1 MYENWSAKD
10 IRGQVK
16 SNQALKNYQKEIEKQ
31 QALEM
36 QRLEQIEQAQKE
48 KENAS
53 FIERFGQTI
62 GDVVGQIGV
71 GVSKSIEGGVDF
83 ASGIVGG
90 IGGIFDKD
98 FQEQVKKNI
107 EYDWTYNNIQKPLA
121 DATKYSYINDASETV
136 QNIVRGVPNAVG
148 QMLPAIATGPMAL
161 PTLMVSSAGNGIEE
175 SFKDGA
181 DYNTGLLYGSI
192 VGGVEGA
199 IEKISGG
206 MAKNVFGKGLAD
218 KVFEKVASNA
228 YAKKGVQYLLDAGG
242 EAFEEYLSTTINPY
256 IKRMTYD
263 PDAELSTSEERLES
277 ALIGGLASI
286 GYRSTIGKVGEKQRD
301 VIENLRTVQ
310 ETEQQANQEWGK
322 GKLTEAQNEKYN
334 QRIERAYNN
343 AMYSLKRMTPDKR
356 TKFIERNGL
365 GNLFDNDGNLKIN
378 LYGNNQSINAS
389 QNSINNGLAN
399 EINTQIQSAPSEM
412 INNTQEQNFSQ
423 NDALTNSQALINAKF
438 SIKKDAN
445 GKEYVNI
452 DTDQHLFDGKTTDEM
467 KAIAGEYFK
476 NILQGKNVDRV
487 DINRRSQNEYL
498 NSKYTR
504 NIKKQ
509 NSELFTT
516 KMRLTPELINALKT
530 AQFIKLDSTKHLKS
544 FNKDGYYTYNVDFT
558 LNGKTFN
565 GKLLVAKNG
574 DKKVFYDIVTIKE
587 KGLSSQRQEK
597 TAPLQTKNAN
607 SLSIVE
613 DNPSNNS
620 IRNNIKKINQN
631 EQNNQNIFQNGVK
644 PTQNNNNV
652 PKTSIS
658 KNNGNKSNI
667 ATTSGKPNHNAYSP
681 KLWGKESSLLL
692 QPTTHELTA
701 EQKETLSY
709 FTKMNTHRNFALVCI
724 TDDMQSGVEGFYHN
738 GVIYVSRTAK
748 NPLQVTLM
756 HEMTHHLE
764 NTKAYNEYAKFIFD
778 DLESENSVLKRIN
791 DVTGNNWTVEE
802 LRERYT
808 EMYTD
813 GRTPKQLKADV
824 DSEIIATYTSEFM
837 FTDLYTMARMGAK
850 NKSLLNKFY
859 NWVRS
864 VGEYFVNKDNK
875 SKQEKSV
882 RKFLKQAESLY
893 KQALENSGQIIRG
906 HTLLATDDKEEKTKL
921 STTKDK
927 NVDNN
932 AQNSVNSNKEAENEE
947 ERASETN
954 DTNETENSTSGRDV
968 RKESSDSQYLVW
980 DKELPVSFDAR
991 GIRPL
996 PGVRVSEKIG
1006 QEINE
1011 VAELMYIEPNT
1022 YTQSNLK
1029 WHAEKENLNL
1039 YFVKLKAGTRNFYVL
1054 ENDNLF
1060 IDENATEKDFVDILN
1075 VEKPIIRNLD
1085 PNKIAHISQER
1096 WDKFLKWHPDAY
1108 ITRIPIQQFLDMTTD
1123 SYVTQR
1129 QINAVSR
1136 QISQDANDVSKTS
1149 SEFMY
1154 LEIDFNKNKVLSHEG
1169 RHRATSLLN
1178 AGNTYIDIF
1187 VIPVDK
1193 TAFESRTN
1201 ISIEGQYADNKYS
1214 LGLVRAQNKQLAN
1227 AIKATFL
1234 NDDANIKYSLTKG
1247 EHNKAMA
1254 NYRQDK
1260 VYSRKESEQIIEDVI
1275 SNELNLNEYYGIL
1288 RAKDREQVVTKL
1300 FENLNSV
1307 KPSERRAEL
1316 EKIADSLINSARYQS
1331 MYESFEQM
1339 DMHGYNAIKS
1349 YMHKLDLSG
1358 LKGEIRHRYDDG
1370 AKTIYLH
1377 WSAGQNKGIN
1387 VEDAIAEL
1395 REQGVII
1402 NANNDVDAF
1411 FELVNKYNA
1420 LRADIKAEVNE
1431 FKANDFAHESVA
1443 DLKQRIVNELEQRIN
1458 EAGTKSAIARLKEYY
1473 NNRLQRLIDDRR
1485 TAYFYSRE
1493 LVRLKT
1499 AYDRF
1504 KALKNKTADKLLV
1517 PIVDEL
1523 VSAMQKTMTYTGN
1536 LNKNLRNILRNEFM
1550 PIHKQLIELSE
1561 DIDNPYVKMLAD
1573 IASRP
1578 SNENLTPNEI
1588 HNLVEVF
1595 ENAIHLS
1602 KNYDKVFWENK
1613 NQSETEL
1620 AERAIQEVDDMKTY
1634 VPKGWFF
1641 DKVVLNDA
1649 TPQRIFEVMGGYDKN
1664 SFMSQAYQGIIDA
1677 EIKKQTLLSEI
1688 DYELQTLNEKYTKEM
1703 KGWSKNTVDF
1713 KEGQITPAQ
1722 QITLVMSWE
1731 RPQARQHMENGG
1743 VVVLNEKY
1751 VSQGNFVRAQNDGVI
1766 KAVVTQADIDTLK
1779 NNLTEAQKEYI
1790 KVAEKIF
1797 DELCR
1802 NAKYETDMAIRGV
1815 SNVENG
1821 KYIPIEVVDDEL
1833 AKRLG
1838 GEFDENATIIRR
1850 VQSVY
1855 TYSANMST
1863 KQGAKNAIA
1872 IDDIT
1877 RVINRHTQ
1885 DMANYYGY
1893 GLFINSFNRIMNKR
1907 IGETTLRNVLNKTN
1921 SNFVP
1926 YVQTLFKDIQG
1937 IGKGRDNVQKVLDTV
1952 RNYAYKGTLGLNV
1965 KSWSMQFISILSAR
1979 GGGLGYND
1987 LFAGIGKFIS
1997 HKNKTLAELD
2007 KVNALAHARFRDGF
2021 NTDFGRIKN
2030 ERGYLGKLDDV
2041 TDKLISPMQTIDKW
2055 VNGIIWEACKIK
2067 TNNNLDKASELFTKT
2082 LIETQANWSPAFRP
2096 QIMRSQNA
2104 LMKFLTMYMSEPLQ
2118 LFSRMSSSI
2127 MENQLLM
2134 KLRKSNRYKNDA
2146 EYKKQIDERFNLARR
2161 NLWVQTSNVLLSMSL
2176 STMIAILFKE
2186 LLKTAGDDDDEKMEE
2201 RILPEFLSNIFGMF
2215 PIVRDMY
2222 SIIEGYDITNS
2233 AYTGLTNITNAGKNM
2248 WKLAELLISG
2258 KQYDSTEIA
2267 SIIRQTANGLT
2278 QTFGIPLRNA
2288 EKYVKAF
2295 IDMFSPE
2302 TAYKW
2307 NSMFKTRSMS
2317 AYYEALGKAQNN
2329 ESLQTT
2335 IFKTM
2340 LRDKGVGVDS
2350 ADGSNELLRLYNA
2363 GVNALPKSV
2372 ATSLTYNDEKIELT
2386 QSQYKQVQNEYN
2398 KASTQAQKLIAS
2410 KEYENA
2416 NDEIKGKALKS
2427 LYDYY
2432 YEQALLKI
2440 TNEELSKFGMFA
2452 QAIDVYKLSIY
2463 TAEISAIKQ
2472 NYNQLK
2478 ETNNLNKT
2486 LKEMIID
2493 YINSLKLTAVQ
2504 KYMLLGYAGYKNAN
2518 GVTQVQN
2525 YINNLTLSKEQK
2537 EQLYSMSGY

>member
-1 MYENWSAKD
+1 MANDFSFND
-10 IRGQVK
+10 LVK
-16 SNQALKNYQKEIEKQ
+16 QKKEYQQQLSQYSNLIKIQEQERIEK
-31 QALEM
+31 
-36 QRLEQIEQAQKE
+36 E
-48 KENAS
+48 KRENAS

-71 GVSKSIEGGVDF
+71 GVSKSIEGVVDF

-136 QNIVRGVPNAVG
+136 QNIVRGVPNAVS

-161 PTLMVSSAGNGIEE
+161 PTLMASSAGNGIEE

-218 KVFEKVASNA
+218 KVFEKVAGNA

-301 VIENLRTVQ
+301 VIENLQTVQ
-310 ETEQQANQEWGK
+310 ETEQRANQEWGK

-343 AMYSLKRMTPDKR
+343 AMYSLKRMSPEKR

-389 QNSINNGLAN
+389 HNSINNDLAN
-399 EINTQIQSAPSEM
+399 EINTQTQPNSIEL
-412 INNTQEQNFSQ
+412 INNAQEQNFSQ
-423 NDALTNSQALINAKF
+423 NDALTNSQSLQNAKF

-445 GKEYVNI
+445 GNEYVNI
-452 DTDQHLFDGKTTDEM
+452 DTDQHLFDGKTASEM
-467 KAIAGEYFK
+467 RDIAGEYFK
-476 NILQGKNVDRV
+476 NILQGQTNDDVT
-487 DINRRSQNEYL
+487 INRTSRREYL
-498 NSKYTR
+498 NSKYT
-504 NIKKQ
+504 NSIK
-509 NSELFTT
+509 NNDIEIFRT
-516 KMRLTPELINALKT
+516 KMRLTPELVNALKV
-530 AQFIKLDSTKHLKS
+530 AEFQRWESAKHPKL
-544 FNKDGYYTYNVDFT
+544 FNKDGYYVYNVDFK
-558 LNGKTFN
+558 LNGDMYQ
-565 GKLLVAKNG
+565 GRLLVAKNNTS
-574 DKKVFYDIVTIKE
+574 KIFYDVVSIKE
-587 KGLSSQRQEK
+587 KGSSTPHSSNK
-597 TAPLQTKNAN
+597 TMTMPSMSKNSTTA
-607 SLSIVE
+607 VG
-613 DNPSNNS
+613 DNPSKNS
-620 IRNNIKKINQN
+620 IRINLEKVNKKSQENENIS
-631 EQNNQNIFQNGVK
+631 QNNVK
-644 PTQNNNNV
+644 NTQKKENTT
-652 PKTSIS
+652 PKASIS
-658 KNNGNKSNI
+658 NNGTKSNI
-667 ATTSGKPNHNAYSP
+667 TTIQGGKPNHNAYSP

-724 TDDMQSGVEGFYHN
+724 TDDMPSGYEGFYHD

-764 NTKAYNEYAKFIFD
+764 NTKAYNEYAKFILD
-778 DLESENSVLKRIN
+778 DLASENSVLKRLN

-859 NWVRS
+859 NWGRS
-864 VGEYFVNKDNK
+864 VGEYFVNKENK
-875 SKQEKSV
+875 SKQEKNV
-882 RKFLKQAESLY
+882 RKFLKRAENLY
-893 KQALENSGQIIRG
+893 KQALENSGHIIRKY
-906 HTLLATDDKEEKTKL
+906 TLLATDDEKKKYSIT
-921 STTKDK
+921 DNK
-927 NVDNN
+927 NLDNN
-932 AQNSVNSNKEAENEE
+932 AQNNVNSNSEVEYGEENGKSKQEQ
-947 ERASETN
+947 SL
-954 DTNETENSTSGRDV
+954 G
-968 RKESSDSQYLVW
+968 
-980 DKELPVSFDAR
+980 R
-991 GIRPL
+991 GIFNGDNDGSGTSDIR
-996 PGVRVSEKIG
+996 GRRI
-1006 QEINE
+1006 QEIFGTQEETSQTRTVKNE
-1011 VAELMYIEPNT
+1011 DAE
-1022 YTQSNLK
+1022 
-1029 WHAEKENLNL
+1029 AKER
-1039 YFVKLKAGTRNFYVL
+1039 V
-1054 ENDNLF
+1054 
-1060 IDENATEKDFVDILN
+1060 KDFVNNVISADKLKSISKDKKDDIELIERVAKEEKIN
-1075 VEKPIIRNLD
+1075 VVFCDTDYGTLAYRTYNDCVYLHKDVTPDEFGEILDEIKPYKTKPSGYKLVGITKERIDKIKEHYPNVMLTRMKIDDFLKASGNESIRRDIYHDTAPLDKEELKDIRNDL
-1085 PNKIAHISQER
+1085 
-1096 WDKFLKWHPDAY
+1096 F
-1108 ITRIPIQQFLDMTTD
+1108 
-1123 SYVTQR
+1123 
-1129 QINAVSR
+1129 
-1136 QISQDANDVSKTS
+1136 
-1149 SEFMY
+1149 
-1154 LEIDFNKNKVLSHEG
+1154 LEIDLLNGKVVAHEG
-1169 RHRATSLLN
+1169 RHRATALQQ
-1178 AGNTYIDIF
+1178 AGYTHIDVAIIPTTNETQILHNVHLKAQESDKTISF
-1187 VIPVDK
+1187 NELIPVN
-1193 TAFESRTN
+1193 N
-1201 ISIEGQYADNKYS
+1201 IDQDIINVKFISSSSD
-1214 LGLVRAQNKQLAN
+1214 
-1227 AIKATFL
+1227 
-1234 NDDANIKYSLTKG
+1234 IKYSLTKG

-1260 VYSRKESEQIIEDVI
+1260 VYSRKESEQIIENII
-1275 SNELNLNEYYGIL
+1275 SNELNIKDYYGII
-1288 RAKDREQVVTKL
+1288 RAKDKEQAVTKL
-1300 FENLNSV
+1300 FEDLNSV
-1307 KPSERRAEL
+1307 KPNERRIEL
-1316 EKIADSLINSARYQS
+1316 EKIADSLVNSAKFQS
-1331 MYESFEQM
+1331 IYEGLEEIDLHSYES
-1339 DMHGYNAIKS
+1339 IKY
-1349 YMHKLDLSG
+1349 YMHKLNLTN
-1358 LKGEIRHRYDDG
+1358 LKGEIDNRFDDK

-1377 WSAGQNKGIN
+1377 WSAGKNKGIG
-1387 VEDAIAEL
+1387 VEDAVAEL
-1395 REQGVII
+1395 RESGVII
-1402 NANNDVDAF
+1402 NADNDADAF
-1411 FELVNKYNA
+1411 FELLDTYNSIRLDINKQIEY
-1420 LRADIKAEVNE
+1420 
-1431 FKANDFAHESVA
+1431 FKANNFAEENVSE
-1443 DLKQRIVNELEQRIN
+1443 LKEKIVNELEKQIDSS
-1458 EAGTKSAIARLKEYY
+1458 GTKSNIAKLKEYY
-1473 NNRLQRLIDDRR
+1473 NNKLQRLVEDRR

-1504 KALKNKTADKLLV
+1504 KSLKNKTADKLLV

-1550 PIHKQLIELSE
+1550 SIHKQLIELSE

-1573 IASRP
+1573 IVSRP

-1613 NQSETEL
+1613 SQSETEL
-1620 AERAIQEVDDMKTY
+1620 AERAMQEVDDMKTY

-1649 TPQRIFEVMGGYDKN
+1649 TPQRVFEVMGGYDNN

-1713 KEGQITPAQ
+1713 KEGKITPAQ

-1766 KAVVTQADIDTLK
+1766 KTLVTQADIDALK

-1877 RVINRHTQ
+1877 RVINRHSQ

-1907 IGETTLRNVLNKTN
+1907 IGDTTLRNVLNKTN

-1926 YVQTLFKDIQG
+1926 YIQTLLKDIQG

-2021 NTDFGRIKN
+2021 NTDFGRIKT
-2030 ERGYLGKLDDV
+2030 ESGYLGKLDDV

-2067 TNNNLDKASELFTKT
+2067 TNNDLDKASELFTKT

-2118 LFSRMSSSI
+2118 LFSRMTSSI

-2134 KLRKSNRYKNDA
+2134 KLRKSERYKNDA

-2329 ESLQTT
+2329 ESLQNT
-2335 IFKTM
+2335 ILKTM

-2350 ADGSNELLRLYNA
+2350 ADVSNELLRLYNA

-2386 QSQYKQVQNEYN
+2386 QAQYKQVQNDYN

-2410 KEYENA
+2410 KEYQNG

-2432 YEQALLKI
+2432 YEQALSKI

-2486 LKEMIID
+2486 LKEIIID
-2493 YINSLKLTAVQ
+2493 YIDALKLTAVQ

-2518 GVTQVQN
+2518 GATQVQN
-2525 YINNLTLSKEQK
+2525 YINYLTLSKEQK